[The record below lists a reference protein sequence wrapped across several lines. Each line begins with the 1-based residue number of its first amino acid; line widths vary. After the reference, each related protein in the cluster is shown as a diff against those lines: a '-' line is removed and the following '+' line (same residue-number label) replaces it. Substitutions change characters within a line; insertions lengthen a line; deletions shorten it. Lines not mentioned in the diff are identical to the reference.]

1 MQRQPLS
8 SLPLLLG
15 IARCSCNGSALP
27 LPPNSG
33 LPELGISRS
42 SKSDI
47 SDFDRERV
55 GVRGYGLSLVQR
67 PLTRFAAQTD
77 LSPLGR
83 GELNPPAPA
92 KFQDTCSSSSNNC

>member
-8 SLPLLLG
+8 SLPLWLG
-15 IARCSCNGSALP
+15 IAKCSCNGNALP
-27 LPPNSG
+27 LPPNWG
-33 LPELGISRS
+33 KPELGVQICRSR
-42 SKSDI
+42 I
-47 SDFDRERV
+47 YPTWMGE
-55 GVRGYGLSLVQR
+55 GWGEGLRSIVVQR

-92 KFQDTCSSSSNNC
+92 KFQDTCSSSSNNR